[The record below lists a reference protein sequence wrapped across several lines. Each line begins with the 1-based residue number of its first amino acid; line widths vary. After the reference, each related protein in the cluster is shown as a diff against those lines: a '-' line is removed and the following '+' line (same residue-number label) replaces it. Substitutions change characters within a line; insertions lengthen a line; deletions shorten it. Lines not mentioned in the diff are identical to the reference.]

1 MPSSNSLPGCFRALF
16 SRQKHTQT
24 AQVSSGSHH
33 HACSNHELKD
43 GVTYLN
49 PCCDFSFAADKS
61 SVLSY
66 EPLPLYSEKSSE
78 LLTTD
83 VLKTIEK
90 NVDALDGPLRDLS
103 LSIHEHPE
111 LMFQEKFAHDLLTS
125 FMERNGFRVTRHY
138 LGLETA
144 WRAEFRHLKGGR
156 TIGINSEMDALQG
169 MGHACGH
176 NLIAISGVGVAL
188 ALKAA
193 LQTHNVP
200 GKVVLLGTPAEEGGG
215 GKVILLERGAY
226 DDMDACIMCHP
237 GAGRLNSTSIGSTT
251 AMQAIEV
258 EYFGQSAHAGAAPWE
273 GTNAQDAAF
282 LAYSGV
288 SVLRQQMKPTHR
300 VHGILQGNNW
310 VANVIPDYAK
320 MRWIVRA
327 PTSKE
332 LIAFVERVKKCLEAA
347 ALATSCK
354 VILHE
359 ETPYYDLHQNEV
371 LAHDFVNTIG
381 SQYGL
386 LASTDDTAASTDFG
400 NVTYALPAFHPM
412 FTIPTQPRGGNHT
425 PAFAKAAA
433 SKQAHEATML
443 VTKALALTGFRV
455 VADIGFFGQVK
466 GAFDAWKDLAD

>member
-1 MPSSNSLPGCFRALF
+1 MFWTS
-16 SRQKHTQT
+16 
-24 AQVSSGSHH
+24 AQGTSVVI
-33 HACSNHELKD
+33 ARVLLLTDIQD
-43 GVTYLN
+43 GIIYLN
-49 PCCDFSFAADKS
+49 PCCDFSFAAEKS
-61 SVLSY
+61 SILSY
-66 EPLPLYSEKSSE
+66 ESLPVYSERNSE
-78 LLTTD
+78 LLTAD

-90 NVDALDGPLRDLS
+90 TVDTYDSSLRNLS

-111 LMFQEKFAHDLLTS
+111 FMFQEKYAHDLLTS
-125 FMERNGFRVTRHY
+125 FMESHGFHVTRHY

-144 WRAEFRHLKGGR
+144 WRAEFQHLKGGR

-193 LQTHNVP
+193 LQTHNIP
-200 GKVVLLGTPAEEGGG
+200 GKVVLLGTPAEEAGG
-215 GKVILLERGAY
+215 GKVILLERGGY
-226 DDMDACIMCHP
+226 KDMDACIMCHP

-258 EYFGQSAHAGAAPWE
+258 EYFGHSAHAGAAPWE

-282 LAYSGV
+282 LAYSSI
-288 SVLRQQMKPTHR
+288 SVLRQQMKPDHR
-300 VHGILQGNNW
+300 VHGVLSGNNW
-310 VANVIPDYAK
+310 VPNIIPDYAQ
-320 MRWIVRA
+320 MRWYVRA

-332 LIAFVERVKKCLEAA
+332 LTAFVEKVKNCFQAA

-354 VILHE
+354 VALHVQA
-359 ETPYYDLHQNEV
+359 PYYDLHQNEV
-371 LAHDFVNTIG
+371 LAHDFVNIVG
-381 SQYGL
+381 SRYGML
-386 LASTDDTAASTDFG
+386 TSTDDTAASTDFG

-412 FTIPTQPRGGNHT
+412 FTIPTKPQGGNHT
-425 PAFAKAAA
+425 PAFAEAAA

-455 VADIGFFGQVK
+455 TADAGFFARVK
-466 GAFDAWKDLAD
+466 GAFDAWKNLSD